1 MKEINN
7 NNMHNELNWLI
18 KNLERLIKN
27 PNDILESVVTLQK
40 IKYKILSILESEDQF
55 QSKEIFEGCFR
66 IINKYSERG
75 IRAIPRT
82 ILMNLSE
89 YLRSKGVK
97 LIKISHASTDGSEY
111 HETISLSQLQRL
123 INDLAMI
130 MTVSKTED
138 ISIEDINN
146 SIRKLYN

>member
-66 IINKYSERG
+66 IIDKYSERA

-82 ILMNLSE
+82 ILMELSN
-89 YLRSKGVK
+89 YLRNKGIK
-97 LIKISHASTDGSEY
+97 LIKMHRASTDGGEY
-111 HETISLSQLQRL
+111 HETMSLNQIQGL
-123 INDLAMI
+123 IDDLTMI